1 MFALGRRYPVCSRVY
16 GGFLQKLI
24 DTHSHLLPGVDHGCP
39 DLETSLQMA
48 SAAAAS
54 GISTVV
60 CTPHL
65 PDWDERHI
73 SQVQA
78 VLEEVRS
85 ALAVAGTELTLLLGF
100 EVDLSVASM
109 VGKKELEALTIEG
122 SNGAILLEMPYSGW
136 PVFMEDMVFRLA
148 TTGFRP
154 VLAHPERNDR
164 IQRSSDLLV
173 GCIKAGAVAQGTA
186 ASLTGEF
193 GRSPA
198 QTLRRLLSEGNIRL
212 LSSDAHAY
220 RRDGWTMEAMMAEL
234 ADCADAD
241 SLALLTRGNP
251 ARLLAGESPL
261 AVRVAG
267 KGGTRSW
274 RPRRRY
280 ARGTL

>member
-1 MFALGRRYPVCSRVY
+1 M
-16 GGFLQKLI
+16 I

-65 PDWDERHI
+65 PEWDETHI
-73 SQVQA
+73 SQVRA

-85 ALAVAGTELTLLLGF
+85 AIAAAGIELTLLLGF
-100 EVDLSVASM
+100 EVDLGVASM
-109 VGKKELEALTIEG
+109 VGKEELEVLTIEG

-154 VLAHPERNDR
+154 VFAHPERNDR
-164 IQRSSDLLV
+164 IQRSSELLE
-173 GCIKAGAVAQGTA
+173 GCIRAGAVAQGTA

-193 GRSPA
+193 GRSPSR
-198 QTLRRLLSEGNIRL
+198 TLRRLLSEGNIRL

-220 RRDGWTMEAMMAEL
+220 RKDGWTMESMLAEL

-241 SLALLTRGNP
+241 TLALLTRANP
-251 ARLLAGESPL
+251 ARLLAGESLL
-261 AVRVAG
+261 AVRAAG
-267 KGGTRSW
+267 NGGTRSW
-274 RPRRRY
+274 GLRRRK
-280 ARGTL
+280 ARDTV